1 MLYPTKTA
9 YTYFLSALGTFS
21 RIDHMLDDKLSL
33 NRFKKNI
40 VGVPL
45 WHRGLKLQCC
55 HCSSLGCCCG
65 VGLIPGPGTSICGGC
80 GQKKKKKKKERKER
94 NYENSIYSSI

>member
-1 MLYPTKTA
+1 M
-9 YTYFLSALGTFS
+9 
-21 RIDHMLDDKLSL
+21 
-33 NRFKKNI
+33 
-40 VGVPL
+40 

-80 GQKKKKKKKERKER
+80 GQKKKKRKKEKKEIVKIPFTVASKIIKFLRINQEIERLIQRKLQNILER
-94 NYENSIYSSI
+94 I